1 MSNYEEFI
9 KREEILKEL
18 KYINEK
24 NDILTQKGN
33 AAREINTT
41 DCVIISEILLSDILT
56 SLKDDELVA
65 FLSCFATNRSK
76 IEMKYPEINDNLS
89 TAFNKFFKIYDKILN
104 LSLIHI

>member
-33 AAREINTT
+33 AARENNTT
-41 DCVIISEILLSDILT
+41 DCVIISEILLSDI
-56 SLKDDELVA
+56 
-65 FLSCFATNRSK
+65 
-76 IEMKYPEINDNLS
+76 
-89 TAFNKFFKIYDKILN
+89 
-104 LSLIHI
+104 